1 MFSEYELRSVHYAVT
16 AANFISS
23 LNSPQKLC
31 LVLSG
36 ERRTVIFASVLKL
49 IYDRSQLETGIIEKF
64 RNAWRLRRFHRSEET
79 NLSIKPIINTL
90 EKAERQNI
98 RFDFMFI

>member
-1 MFSEYELRSVHYAVT
+1 MSCTFWR
-16 AANFISS
+16 AAHGNIRVRIKID
-23 LNSPQKLC
+23 L
-31 LVLSG
+31 
-36 ERRTVIFASVLKL
+36 
-49 IYDRSQLETGIIEKF
+49 RSQLETGIIEKF